1 MRYAKITLASC
12 ALLTASMLLNGCSIR
27 DETSEEIMV
36 EEQGEEIVLK
46 KPRTKTEFFIQ
57 KCIECA
63 SGDLTYLDEIVETY
77 NSTFT
82 NTTDYPHGAF
92 LYQRM
97 KPTQA
102 FESCALKALI
112 EGNRMPYDNIIV
124 RPNKIARV
132 ARYFYAYNQPTQ
144 GAYWLQR
151 IVNIRGEVNGL
162 EVAGRVFIQDPR
174 TIGIGVQLLEQSAR
188 LGNRAAGQML
198 TGLMTPGS
206 PYYQQLTTNTTKDT
220 NKSASAP
227 NAEKEQKA
235 DDISDIKNNLEA
247 LINERKKQRAA
258 NAKEASNLIL
268 SNPQTRSVNQDQNAQ
283 PQSSS
288 VINIF
293 DTDKSPAKKAKDN
306 TATKSEDFSGA
317 TITNESQDVTNASKE
332 TSLQTKNEAA
342 ISNSARQDLNAPSSV
357 SVSTENTAP
366 TDASEAQDKNMPDA
380 TGKNMSDATGK
391 NMLKAT
397 GKNMPEANASQV
409 YAMPNVPSETVT
421 EDILKS
427 NEAELNIPL
436 EFYEKAPKNNSS
448 EDSKGSQ
455 AITPKA
461 DKDIKEAHQRLIERH
476 EERLK
481 QAKEKAEATAAAISN
496 QQDSN

>member
-63 SGDLTYLDEIVETY
+63 AGDLTYLDEIVETY

-102 FESCALKALI
+102 YESCALKALI

-220 NKSASAP
+220 NKSASDP

-268 SNPQTRSVNQDQNAQ
+268 SNPQTRSVNKDQNAQ
-283 PQSSS
+283 PQSNS

-293 DTDKSPAKKAKDN
+293 DTDKSPAKKAKDT

-317 TITNESQDVTNASKE
+317 TITNESLDVSNASKE
-332 TSLQTKNEAA
+332 TSLQTKNKAE
-342 ISNSARQDLNAPSSV
+342 ISNSARQDLNGPSSV
-357 SVSTENTAP
+357 SVSTEDQAP
-366 TDASEAQDKNMPDA
+366 TDASEAQDKNIY
-380 TGKNMSDATGK
+380 
-391 NMLKAT
+391 KAT
-397 GKNMPEANASQV
+397 VNNMPEAHASQG
-409 YAMPNVPSETVT
+409 YAMPNVPSEAVT

-436 EFYEKAPKNNSS
+436 EFYEKSPKNNSS

-476 EERLK
+476 EDRLK
-481 QAKEKAEATAAAISN
+481 QAKEKAEAAAAAAISN
-496 QQDSN
+496 QQESN

>member
-1 MRYAKITLASC
+1 MRCTKFTLVSC

-36 EEQGEEIVLK
+36 EDQGEEIVLK
-46 KPRTKTEFFIQ
+46 QPRTKTEFFIQ

-63 SGDLTYLDEIVETY
+63 AGDLTYLDEIVETY

-102 FESCALKALI
+102 FESCAIKALL

-162 EVAGRVFIQDPR
+162 EVAGRVFIQDTR

-188 LGNRAAGQML
+188 LGNRVAGQML

-206 PYYQQLTTNTTKDT
+206 PYYTQLTTNTSNDAD
-220 NKSASAP
+220 KSKSSV
-227 NAEKEQKA
+227 NEDNEQKA
-235 DDISDIKNNLEA
+235 DDISDMKNNLDA
-247 LINERKKQRAA
+247 LINERKK
-258 NAKEASNLIL
+258 K
-268 SNPQTRSVNQDQNAQ
+268 RSVSSKAASGLTIQEQASPAESQNQNPA
-283 PQSSS
+283 PAASS

-293 DTDKSPAKKAKDN
+293 DSENNASAKAQTNKPAKAKATVDE
-306 TATKSEDFSGA
+306 AFSGA
-317 TITNESQDVTNASKE
+317 NITKESQD
-332 TSLQTKNEAA
+332 
-342 ISNSARQDLNAPSSV
+342 ISSV
-357 SVSTENTAP
+357 SKANGRSKQPDASPISARTANKEDNATEVKGNTNAAESKLNEAGDKSIPNGNTAQGYSLQQMP
-366 TDASEAQDKNMPDA
+366 SEA
-380 TGKNMSDATGK
+380 
-391 NMLKAT
+391 
-397 GKNMPEANASQV
+397 
-409 YAMPNVPSETVT
+409 VT
-421 EDILKS
+421 EDILNS
-427 NEAELNIPL
+427 SDAELNIPL
-436 EFYEKAPKNNSS
+436 EFYEKKAKDQASTT
-448 EDSKGSQ
+448 DSQGSQ
-455 AITPKA
+455 VIAPKA

-481 QAKEKAEATAAAISN
+481 QAKEKAEAAAAAVSN
-496 QQDSN
+496 QQDNN

>member
-63 SGDLTYLDEIVETY
+63 AGDLTYLDEIVETY

-102 FESCALKALI
+102 YESCALKALI

-220 NKSASAP
+220 NKSDSAP

-268 SNPQTRSVNQDQNAQ
+268 SNPPTRSVNQDQNAQ

-293 DTDKSPAKKAKDN
+293 DTDKSPAKKAKDT

-317 TITNESQDVTNASKE
+317 TITNESQDVSNASKE
-332 TSLQTKNEAA
+332 TSLQTKNKAE
-342 ISNSARQDLNAPSSV
+342 ISNSARQDLNGPSSV
-357 SVSTENTAP
+357 SVSTEDQAP
-366 TDASEAQDKNMPDA
+366 TGASEAHD
-380 TGKNMSDATGK
+380 K

-397 GKNMPEANASQV
+397 VNNMPEANASQG
-409 YAMPNVPSETVT
+409 YAMPNVPSEAVT

-436 EFYEKAPKNNSS
+436 EFYDKAPKNNSS
-448 EDSKGSQ
+448 ADSKGSP
-455 AITPKA
+455 AIVPKA

-476 EERLK
+476 EDRLK
-481 QAKEKAEATAAAISN
+481 QAKEKAEAAAAAISN
-496 QQDSN
+496 QQESN

>member
-206 PYYQQLTTNTTKDT
+206 PYYQQLTTNTAKDT
-220 NKSASAP
+220 NSSASAP

-380 TGKNMSDATGK
+380 TGKNI
-391 NMLKAT
+391 
-397 GKNMPEANASQV
+397 PEANASQG
-409 YAMPNVPSETVT
+409 YAMPNAPSEAVT

-455 AITPKA
+455 AISPKA

-481 QAKEKAEATAAAISN
+481 QAKEKAEAAAAAISN

>member
-1 MRYAKITLASC
+1 
-12 ALLTASMLLNGCSIR
+12 MLLNGCSIR

-63 SGDLTYLDEIVETY
+63 AGDLTYLDEIVETY

-102 FESCALKALI
+102 YESCALKALI

-124 RPNKIARV
+124 RPNKIALV

-198 TGLMTPGS
+198 IGLMTPGS

-220 NKSASAP
+220 NRSASAP
-227 NAEKEQKA
+227 NAQKEQKA

-268 SNPQTRSVNQDQNAQ
+268 SNPQSRSVNQAQNAQ

-293 DTDKSPAKKAKDN
+293 DTDKSPAKKAKDT

-317 TITNESQDVTNASKE
+317 TITNESRDVTNASKE
-332 TSLQTKNEAA
+332 TSLQIENEAA
-342 ISNSARQDLNAPSSV
+342 ISNSARQDLNGPSSV
-357 SVSTENTAP
+357 RVSTEDQAP
-366 TDASEAQDKNMPDA
+366 TDTSEAHD
-380 TGKNMSDATGK
+380 K

-397 GKNMPEANASQV
+397 DMNMPEANASQGH
-409 YAMPNVPSETVT
+409 AIPNVPSEAVT

-427 NEAELNIPL
+427 NDAELNIPL
-436 EFYEKAPKNNSS
+436 EFYEKAPKNDSS
-448 EDSKGSQ
+448 ANSKGSQ
-455 AITPKA
+455 AIVPKA

-481 QAKEKAEATAAAISN
+481 QAKEKAEAAAAAISN
-496 QQDSN
+496 QQESN

>member
-1 MRYAKITLASC
+1 
-12 ALLTASMLLNGCSIR
+12 MLLNGCSIR

-36 EEQGEEIVLK
+36 EEQSEEIVLK

-63 SGDLTYLDEIVETY
+63 AGDLTYLDEIVETY

-82 NTTDYPHGAF
+82 NTTDYPHSAF

-102 FESCALKALI
+102 YESCALKALI

-124 RPNKIARV
+124 RPNKIALV

-198 TGLMTPGS
+198 IGLMTPGS

-220 NKSASAP
+220 NRSASDP
-227 NAEKEQKA
+227 NAQKEQKA

-268 SNPQTRSVNQDQNAQ
+268 SNPQKRSVNQAQNAQ

-293 DTDKSPAKKAKDN
+293 DTDKIPAKKAKDT

-317 TITNESQDVTNASKE
+317 TITNESRDVTNASKE
-332 TSLQTKNEAA
+332 TSLQIENEAA
-342 ISNSARQDLNAPSSV
+342 ISNSARQDLNGPSSV
-357 SVSTENTAP
+357 SVSTDDQAP
-366 TDASEAQDKNMPDA
+366 TDASEAQDKNM
-380 TGKNMSDATGK
+380 
-391 NMLKAT
+391 LKAT
-397 GKNMPEANASQV
+397 DMNMPEATDMHMTEANASEGH
-409 YAMPNVPSETVT
+409 AIPNVPSEAVT

-427 NEAELNIPL
+427 NDAELNIPL
-436 EFYEKAPKNNSS
+436 EFYEKAPKNDSS
-448 EDSKGSQ
+448 ANSKGSQ
-455 AITPKA
+455 AIVPKA

-481 QAKEKAEATAAAISN
+481 QAKEKAEAAATAISN
-496 QQDSN
+496 QKESN